1 MSLKSNDVDKVT
13 RPKINNNMHS
23 AVLSNRLFLGI
34 VAFSVSFGLS
44 LVPNW
49 DYSKA
54 FVTGI
59 ITVIATYAAALSVD
73 KRRKNHEMLI
83 LSSLRKRIKELEEL
97 KSRIAREVH
106 QLEEHRNSLYTE
118 SKNLQNKVAESRNQ
132 RDSIQRELSTFAGQ
146 KKQFEHEITVIST
159 EIHNLEQNKAELN
172 NSVSM
177 LNAEKRRLELNCNV
191 SRSEINQLQHQISEL
206 LQEKEEIENNL
217 TLLGR
222 LKPQI
227 EEKLYELRI
236 ELQNLEVE
244 FNQKNQ
250 LLLNTSNNT
259 ENVESNLNDVQTKIG
274 EHQAELQKLQ
284 AQIFLLQEERDLL
297 QSQVWELLQQLET
310 LNPEP
315 LADRRH
321 EENVELFPFA
331 ELIEPLE
338 RIDIKTDTFEDLSE
352 EWHHFFEHL
361 QNHEIDVIKALV
373 SPENN
378 QPTIKQIAEANITMP
393 NLLIDAI
400 NGKASDT
407 LGELIINTN
416 VEPPEIYPEY
426 ISNVKKMLDNYQ
438 EDI

>member
-1 MSLKSNDVDKVT
+1 MSLKSNDFDNLT
-13 RPKINNNMHS
+13 RLKISNMHS

-49 DYSKA
+49 DFSKA

-73 KRRKNHEMLI
+73 RRRKSHEMLI
-83 LSSLRKRIKELEEL
+83 LTSLRKRIKEQEEL
-97 KSRIAREVH
+97 KSRIAREIH
-106 QLEEHRNSLYTE
+106 QIEEHRNSLYTE
-118 SKNLQNKVAESRNQ
+118 SKQLQNKVAESRNQ

-146 KKQFEHEITVIST
+146 KKQLESEITVLNT
-159 EIHNLEQNKAELN
+159 EIHNLDQNKAELN
-172 NSVSM
+172 HSVSM
-177 LNAEKRRLELNCNV
+177 LTAEKRRLELNCNV

-206 LQEKEEIENNL
+206 LQEKQEIENNL

-250 LLLNTSNNT
+250 LFLSKSNSKENIESSLNN
-259 ENVESNLNDVQTKIG
+259 VQTQIG
-274 EHQAELQKLQ
+274 EQQAELQKLQ
-284 AQIFLLQEERDLL
+284 AQVFLLQEERDLL

-315 LADRRH
+315 LTDKRH
-321 EENVELFPFA
+321 EEGLELFPFA
-331 ELIEPLE
+331 ELIEPIETTE
-338 RIDIKTDTFEDLSE
+338 RKTSTSEALSE
-352 EWHHFFEHL
+352 EWIHFLEQL
-361 QNHEIDVIKALV
+361 QNHEFEVIKALLV
-373 SPENN
+373 QENT
-378 QPTIKQIAEANITMP
+378 QATIKQIAEANITMP
-393 NLLIDAI
+393 NLLVDSI
-400 NGKASDT
+400 NGKANDT

-416 VEPPEIYPEY
+416 VEPAEIYPEY
-426 ISNVKKMLDNYQ
+426 ISNVKKILENYQ
-438 EDI
+438 KHM

>member
-1 MSLKSNDVDKVT
+1 
-13 RPKINNNMHS
+13 MHS
-23 AVLSNRLFLGI
+23 AILSNRLFLGI

-73 KRRKNHEMLI
+73 RRRKNHEMLI

-106 QLEEHRNSLYTE
+106 QIEEHRNSLYTE

-159 EIHNLEQNKAELN
+159 EIHNLEQNKTELN

-236 ELQNLEVE
+236 ELQSLEVE

-250 LLLNTSNNT
+250 LLLNTSNNP

-274 EHQAELQKLQ
+274 EHQVELQKLQ

-338 RIDIKTDTFEDLSE
+338 TIDIKPDTSEALSE
-352 EWHHFFEHL
+352 EWYHFFEHL
-361 QNHEIDVIKALV
+361 QNHEIDVIKALL
-373 SPENN
+373 SAENP
-378 QPTIKQIAEANITMP
+378 QTTIKQIAEVNITMP

-400 NGKASDT
+400 NGKASDN

-426 ISNVKKMLDNYQ
+426 ISNMKKMLANYQ